1 MTSQFISFQ
10 QHGHIFFVEFLPE
23 DSPETYKIT
32 MWNDSLLEKW
42 RNKLQ
47 NTFGRICSKFFT
59 AIPIISDTMNNLNL
73 YRY

>member
-47 NTFGRICSKFFT
+47 KYIRPYLQQIFHGNTDYLGY
-59 AIPIISDTMNNLNL
+59 NE
-73 YRY
+73 